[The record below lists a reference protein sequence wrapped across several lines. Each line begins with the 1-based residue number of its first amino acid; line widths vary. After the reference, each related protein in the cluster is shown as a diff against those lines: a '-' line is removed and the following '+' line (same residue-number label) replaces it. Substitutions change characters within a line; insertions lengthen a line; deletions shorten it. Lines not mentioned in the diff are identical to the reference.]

1 MPKEE
6 DSNHQFCDSTHRF
19 HHKRKKSLF
28 LMIMNRLFLFLGIIL
43 FISCSDLKKGEQ
55 LQSLD
60 QLSAT
65 VDSIEVVLIEH
76 HIDTLK
82 QMLDNAKEVQESI
95 AQFHSSDTIPLEFAL
110 RMDEYKLMIQNIPEI
125 EQNQLTLKNSIAEI
139 RASLSNLKVDISNA
153 SGEKQKYDEFI
164 AHEKKKVNELREVL
178 TNYDSLR
185 NQLMEHFNE
194 LHEEMKEFALSNNQ

>member
-1 MPKEE
+1 
-6 DSNHQFCDSTHRF
+6 
-19 HHKRKKSLF
+19 
-28 LMIMNRLFLFLGIIL
+28 MNRLFLFLGFIL
-43 FISCSDLKKGEQ
+43 LISCSDLKKGEQ
-55 LQSLD
+55 LQAID

-95 AQFHSSDTIPLEFAL
+95 ATFHSSDTIPLEFAL

-125 EQNQLTLKNSIAEI
+125 EINQLTLKNGVTEI
-139 RASLSNLKVDISNA
+139 RTSLSNLKTDISNA

-164 AHEKKKVNELREVL
+164 AHEKKKVNELRDVL
-178 TNYDSLR
+178 TNYDTLR
-185 NQLMEHFNE
+185 NQLMDHFNE
-194 LHEEMKEFALSNNQ
+194 LHEEMKEFSAVD

>member
-1 MPKEE
+1 
-6 DSNHQFCDSTHRF
+6 
-19 HHKRKKSLF
+19 
-28 LMIMNRLFLFLGIIL
+28 MNRIFLFLGIIL

-55 LQSLD
+55 LQSID

-76 HIDTLK
+76 HVDTLK
-82 QMLDNAKEVQESI
+82 QMLDDAKEVQESI
-95 AQFHSSDTIPLEFAL
+95 ATFHSSDTIPLEFAL

-125 EQNQLTLKNSIAEI
+125 EQNQLTLKNRITEI
-139 RASLSNLKVDISNA
+139 RTSLSNLKADISNA

-185 NQLMEHFNE
+185 NQLMNHFNE
-194 LHEEMKEFALSNNQ
+194 LHEEMKEFAISNNQ